1 MSGVST
7 FFIYSINRK
16 TIRPVWEPF
25 THLACEEGQHKS
37 VEFTLLRTGGIT
49 FKTEIPLSGSV

>member
-1 MSGVST
+1 MSAP

-25 THLACEEGQHKS
+25 THLACEEGPHKS